1 MKNKAY
7 GMMIGLVVGDILGAP
22 VQFGVNSQEIRENI
36 EKLIIA
42 DNFNQKTL
50 KILCPR
56 TFISKIVGN
65 RKKNVIYFKQKY
77 DIDIR
82 LEESKQLIILGRQ
95 YEWEEF
101 IKL

>member
-1 MKNKAY
+1 MV
-7 GMMIGLVVGDILGAP
+7 I
-22 VQFGVNSQEIRENI
+22 SEIFRENI

-50 KILCPR
+50 KILCPG